1 MYVHEP
7 PPPKKLDSCR
17 VAGRILFFCSKNKLE
32 NFESEKAELSEGSWE
47 VHIFLHQK

>member
-7 PPPKKLDSCR
+7 PQKTGFLHGSWQDP
-17 VAGRILFFCSKNKLE
+17 FFCSKNKLE